1 MRKIAVLCL
10 IAAAS
15 VVGADVNK
23 LATECGAGKPKSC
36 VKLVETAKTDKKS
49 EVRQAAVEK
58 INDALVLTEIARTD
72 PATNVRTAA
81 VKKLSDEATLADVA
95 RTDKDARVRIEA
107 ARRVN
112 DQAALA
118 AIAKACRAS
127 TEATT
132 DHEETALRDLV
143 LARISDPEML
153 LGLVKTT
160 AGSTPTRAMER
171 LAKLSPSLVV
181 STAKDPAG
189 GAPAAAVAFGVQ
201 SLDEPDLLSD
211 VAHGAHAPLVR
222 AAAVRRLPDQ
232 EVLEAFARSDR
243 EPLVRAA
250 ALQTLKD
257 SALVE
262 KIRAVEAD
270 ADVRCAAA
278 PPILFLAPDPY
289 WESVELNGSSVRIVF
304 GLGDVAIPLSEGDQ
318 HLRLRFS
325 GRRQFFEAGQL
336 VQETT
341 TATDEKTFSAARGD
355 AFRLYLSPSLGANL
369 SSTRLVP
376 GRSGDKPCIPE
387 QRRE

>member
-1 MRKIAVLCL
+1 MV
-10 IAAAS
+10 
-15 VVGADVNK
+15 
-23 LATECGAGKPKSC
+23 P
-36 VKLVETAKTDKKS
+36 
-49 EVRQAAVEK
+49 
-58 INDALVLTEIARTD
+58 
-72 PATNVRTAA
+72 
-81 VKKLSDEATLADVA
+81 
-95 RTDKDARVRIEA
+95 
-107 ARRVN
+107 
-112 DQAALA
+112 
-118 AIAKACRAS
+118 
-127 TEATT
+127 
-132 DHEETALRDLV
+132 
-143 LARISDPEML
+143 
-153 LGLVKTT
+153 
-160 AGSTPTRAMER
+160 
-171 LAKLSPSLVV
+171 
-181 STAKDPAG
+181 
-189 GAPAAAVAFGVQ
+189 
-201 SLDEPDLLSD
+201 
-211 VAHGAHAPLVR
+211 
-222 AAAVRRLPDQ
+222 Q